1 MQIESNTKNALVST
15 ISVQKKYSEELWSM
29 LKYLLEVR
37 FELLDEALDDETFL
51 KFRKLVHKRKY
62 IEMILGVYKEEV
74 TNVLQ

>member
-37 FELLDEALDDETFL
+37 FVLFDVALDDDMFL